1 MDTHMERSLS
11 VLNTEK
17 VNPATAEIDRMRP
30 LEIVQLI
37 NAEDAKV
44 ALAVKQV
51 LPQVARAIE
60 EIATRLR
67 RGGRLIYVGAGTSG
81 RLGALD
87 ASECPP
93 TFNIPRE
100 TVMACIAG
108 GQQALDQAHE
118 DLEDSAEAG
127 RADVAGLDISEADA
141 VIGITA
147 SGRTPYVRGAI
158 AYAKERGALTIGLAC
173 NTNTPLEQEVEIMIA
188 PIVGPEVIA
197 GSTRLKAGT
206 AQKMVLNMLST
217 GTMILLG
224 KTFGNLMVDVQ
235 PTNYKLH
242 QRALSVLRQATGL
255 DEEAAR
261 SLLEASGGEV
271 KTAIL
276 VARTNIS
283 PEQARER
290 LAAHGHVLR
299 TALEAG
305 HGDAINR
312 TQ

>member
-1 MDTHMERSLS
+1 MDARIERSLS
-11 VLNTEK
+11 VLDTEK
-17 VNPATAEIDRMRP
+17 VNPATIEIDRMSP
-30 LEIVQLI
+30 LEIVQVI
-37 NAEDAKV
+37 NDEDAKV
-44 ALAVKQV
+44 AQAIKRV
-51 LPQVARAIE
+51 LPQIARAIE

-67 RGGRLIYVGAGTSG
+67 RGGRLVYCGAGTSG

-93 TFNIPRE
+93 TFNVPQEMVI
-100 TVMACIAG
+100 ACIAG
-108 GQQALDQAHE
+108 GLQAPGQAHE
-118 DLEDSAEAG
+118 DLEDSSEAG
-127 RADVAGLDISEADA
+127 QTDAARVGVGEMDA

-173 NTNTPLEQEVEIMIA
+173 NANTPLEQEVEIMIA
-188 PIVGPEVIA
+188 PVVGPEVIT

-224 KTFGNLMVDVQ
+224 KTMGNLMVDVQ
-235 PTNYKLH
+235 ATNYKLQ
-242 QRALSVLRQATGL
+242 QRALSIVRQATGL
-255 DEEAAR
+255 SEDAAR
-261 SLLEASGGEV
+261 TLLEASGGEV

-276 VARTNIS
+276 AARANIP

-290 LAAHGHVLR
+290 LTAHGYVLR
-299 TALEAG
+299 AAL
-305 HGDAINR
+305 DAR
-312 TQ
+312 Q

>member
-1 MDTHMERSLS
+1 MDTCIGNTLC
-11 VLNTEK
+11 VLDTEM
-17 VNPATAEIDRMRP
+17 VNPLSTEIDRMCP
-30 LEIVQLI
+30 LEIVQAM
-37 NAEDAKV
+37 NAEDMRV
-44 ALAVKQV
+44 AQAVKLV
-51 LPQVARAIE
+51 LPQVALAIE
-60 EIATRLR
+60 GIVARLR
-67 RGGRLIYVGAGTSG
+67 RNGRLIYIGAGTSG

-93 TFNIPRE
+93 TFNIPTDMVIGR
-100 TVMACIAG
+100 IAG
-108 GQQALDQAHE
+108 GQQALDKAYENVE
-118 DLEDSAEAG
+118 DCWEAG
-127 RADVAGLDISEADA
+127 QNDLVSLDISEVDV

-158 AYAKERGALTIGLAC
+158 AYARERGALTIGLAC
-173 NTNTPLEQEVEIMIA
+173 NAKAPLEKEVEIMIT
-188 PIVGPEVIA
+188 PVVGPEVIT

-235 PTNYKLH
+235 ATNYKLQ
-242 QRALSVLRQATGL
+242 QRALSIIRFATGM

-261 SLLEASGGEV
+261 ILLEISGGEV

-276 VARTNIS
+276 VSRANIS

-290 LAAHGHVLR
+290 LAAHDYVLQA
-299 TALEAG
+299 ALESV
-305 HGDAINR
+305 
-312 TQ
+312 Q